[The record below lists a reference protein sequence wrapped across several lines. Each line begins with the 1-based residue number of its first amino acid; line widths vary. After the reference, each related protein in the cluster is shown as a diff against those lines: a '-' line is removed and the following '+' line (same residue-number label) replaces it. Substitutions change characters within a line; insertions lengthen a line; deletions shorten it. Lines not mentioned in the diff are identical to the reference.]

1 MAHQWEFFR
10 PYIMSSRHRRCLRC
24 GLVQQ
29 YCSGHRRSLTG
40 DSGSWYPNV
49 GKCLRVNLKLKRV
62 ESGRYKTADGLFE
75 VWQSPGFERHWYV
88 NLSTEDDGDETL
100 YLGGFRTKYD
110 AVHWL
115 SMNALDYLE

>member
-1 MAHQWEFFR
+1 MAHRWHDFR
-10 PYIMSSRHRRCLRC
+10 PYRMSSRHHRCLVC

-29 YCSGHRRSLTG
+29 HSSAERRIGGATG
-40 DSGSWYPNV
+40 GWYPPV
-49 GKCLRVNLKLKRV
+49 GKCGKVNLKLRRV
-62 ESGRYKTADGLFE
+62 ESGRYTTSDGRFE
-75 VWQSPGFERHWYV
+75 VWQSPAFERHWYV
-88 NLSTEDDGDETL
+88 NLSTEDDDAETL